1 MCMVASMNTS
11 TGSKRERIGN
21 LILRIP
27 LWVQA
32 TSFVVLALVQIICG
46 FGDGQWTLSAP
57 LAGLF
62 LFIAFVLFS
71 FQRAENGRRAPRR
84 PQRSESTSVESYNP
98 WR

>member
-1 MCMVASMNTS
+1 MNSNTM
-11 TGSKRERIGN
+11 TKRERLGHF
-21 LILRIP
+21 ILRIP

-32 TSFVVLALVQIICG
+32 TSFVVLALVQILCG
-46 FGDGQWTLSAP
+46 FGDGKWMLSAP

-84 PQRSESTSVESYNP
+84 PQPSKATGVEPYNP

>member
-1 MCMVASMNTS
+1 MNTD
-11 TGSKRERIGN
+11 TMTKRERLGH

-32 TSFVVLALVQIICG
+32 SAFIFLALVQIVCG
-46 FGDGQWTLSAP
+46 FGDGKWMLSAP

-71 FQRAENGRRAPRR
+71 FQRAESGRQKPRR
-84 PQRSESTSVESYNP
+84 QQFSKSTGVEPYNP